1 MGQSKLTGHAVLL
14 IVVTALLSACGN
26 NDEESKQDIVR
37 TVRIET
43 IKLTEALAQ
52 RRFVGRVDA
61 LKTVDLSFQ
70 VGGRLAELPVQ
81 QGTVVAKGGLIAAL
95 DPTDFRLNEQ
105 EAKTQY
111 AFAQLDLGRKRN
123 LAASDTIPKI
133 MLDEAETAFKLRQVA
148 LDNARRNLSYTR
160 IAAPFDALVTRRL
173 LDIHT
178 HVAPHQAVVRVQDV
192 SALHVKINV
201 PEDLIR
207 LIGLAD
213 AMNIEAVFPGQPGKR
228 LPLRYLEHATEADA
242 VAQTYEVTLELQ
254 RTNDVTI
261 LPGMTVSVS
270 VGTPFVNGS
279 TEITIPLSAIDT
291 DEDGKTRI
299 WLFDPQTET
308 VSPHVIEI
316 GAVAASRVPVLS
328 GLIGGEHIVTA
339 GGHLL
344 HDGMKVRRFTGF

>member
-1 MGQSKLTGHAVLL
+1 MKNIKATTFFLAFTVF
-14 IVVTALLSACGN
+14 LSACGN
-26 NDEESKQDIVR
+26 NSEESAQEIVR
-37 TVRIET
+37 TVRIEMV
-43 IKLTEALAQ
+43 KVTEALAQ

-95 DPTDFRLNEQ
+95 DPTDFRMNEQ

-111 AFAQLDLGRKRN
+111 AFARLDVDRKRN
-123 LAASDTIPKI
+123 LAASDTIPKV

-173 LDIHT
+173 MDIHT

-213 AMNIEAVFPGQPGKR
+213 AMNIEAEFPGQPGKR

-254 RTNDVTI
+254 LTNEMTI
-261 LPGMTVSVS
+261 LPGMTVRVS
-270 VGTPFVNGS
+270 VGSPFVNGS

-291 DEDGKTRI
+291 DEHGKTRV
-299 WLFDPQTET
+299 WLFDPQSET
-308 VSPHVIEI
+308 VSPQFIDI
-316 GAVAASRVPVLS
+316 GAVAANRVPVLS
-328 GLIGGEHIVTA
+328 GLSGGEHIVTA

-344 HDGMKVRRFTGF
+344 HDGLAVRRFTGF

>member
-1 MGQSKLTGHAVLL
+1 MGQFTFIGHAVLL
-14 IVVTALLSACGN
+14 IAATALLSACDN
-26 NDEESKQDIVR
+26 NNGESEQETVR

-43 IKLTEALAQ
+43 VKITEALAQ

-111 AFAQLDLGRKRN
+111 AFAQLDVGRKRN
-123 LAASDTIPKI
+123 LAATDTIPKV
-133 MLDEAETAFKLRQVA
+133 MLDEAETALKLRQVA

-160 IAAPFDALVTRRL
+160 ITAPFDALVTRRL
-173 LDIHT
+173 LDIHSNI
-178 HVAPHQAVVRVQDV
+178 APHHAVVRVQDV

-213 AMNIEAVFPGQPGKR
+213 AMNIEAMFPGQPGKR
-228 LPLRYLEHATEADA
+228 LPLCYLEHATEADA

-254 RTNDVTI
+254 RTNDMTI

-270 VGTPFVNGS
+270 IGSPFVNGS

-291 DEDGKTRI
+291 DEDGKTRV
-299 WLFDPQTET
+299 WLFDPQTEI

-316 GAVAASRVPVLS
+316 GALAASRVSVLS
-328 GLIGGEHIVTA
+328 GLSGGEHIVTA

>member
-1 MGQSKLTGHAVLL
+1 MGKSKPIGHAVLL
-14 IVVTALLSACGN
+14 LAITTLLSACGN
-26 NDEESKQDIVR
+26 NDGESEQEIVR

-43 IKLTEALAQ
+43 VKITEALAQ

-123 LAASDTIPKI
+123 LAASDTIPKV

-148 LDNARRNLSYTR
+148 LDNARRNLSYAR

-173 LDIHT
+173 LDIHS

-213 AMNIEAVFPGQPGKR
+213 AMNIEAEFPGQPGKR

-254 RTNDVTI
+254 RTNDLTI

-270 VGTPFVNGS
+270 VDSPFVNGS

-291 DEDGKTRI
+291 DEHGKTRV
-299 WLFDPQTET
+299 WLFNPQTET

-316 GAVAASRVPVLS
+316 GAVAANRIPILS
-328 GLIGGEHIVTA
+328 GLSGGEHIVTA

>member
-1 MGQSKLTGHAVLL
+1 MGQSKSIGHTVLL
-14 IVVTALLSACGN
+14 IAVTTLLSACGN
-26 NDEESKQDIVR
+26 NNEESEQEIVR
-37 TVRIET
+37 SVRIET
-43 IKLTEALAQ
+43 VKITEALAQ

-81 QGTVVAKGGLIAAL
+81 QGTVVVKGGLIAAL
-95 DPTDFRLNEQ
+95 DPTDFRLTEQ
-105 EAKTQY
+105 EAKAQY
-111 AFAQLDLGRKRN
+111 AFAQLDVRRKRN
-123 LAASDTIPKI
+123 LGASDTIPKV

-148 LDNARRNLSYTR
+148 LDNARRNLSYAR
-160 IAAPFDALVTRRL
+160 IDAPFDALVTRRL
-173 LDIHT
+173 MDIHT

-213 AMNIEAVFPGQPGKR
+213 AMKLEAVFPGQHGKN

-254 RTNDVTI
+254 RPHDMLI

-270 VGTPFVNGS
+270 IGSPFVNGS
-279 TEITIPLSAIDT
+279 TEIKIPLSAIDT
-291 DEDGKTRI
+291 DEHGKTRV
-299 WLFDPQTET
+299 WLFNPQTET
-308 VSPHVIEI
+308 VSPHVIDI
-316 GAVAASRVPVLS
+316 GAVAASRVPVQA
-328 GLIGGEHIVTA
+328 GLTGGENIVTA